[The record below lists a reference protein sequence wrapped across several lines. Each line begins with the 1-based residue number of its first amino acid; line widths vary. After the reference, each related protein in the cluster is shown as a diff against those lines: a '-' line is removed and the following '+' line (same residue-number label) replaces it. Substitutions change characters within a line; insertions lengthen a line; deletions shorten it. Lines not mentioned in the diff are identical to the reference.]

1 MTENAY
7 FGQNLAFFGPK
18 FLILTEGSKSFGT
31 HLREKQPRH
40 LVGIVLW
47 LSMGPNWPKIPIFG
61 QEKVN
66 FGPNLAVY
74 GPKILFFM
82 EVSKIFG
89 THIMENHLSAKHLV
103 CIVFWSSVGPNG
115 PKMPVLGQ
123 KS

>member
-1 MTENAY
+1 MVGHGTKWAKITDTWPKITENAY

-74 GPKILFFM
+74 GPKIL
-82 EVSKIFG
+82 IFSG
-89 THIMENHLSAKHLV
+89 VRKSFGNHIT
-103 CIVFWSSVGPNG
+103 
-115 PKMPVLGQ
+115 
-123 KS
+123 